1 MFDRSI
7 IVSMNSLRRR
17 YVMQSS
23 RLALVAS
30 ISVALL
36 AVGCSGSYSPTTPA
50 PSAPAPSG
58 PATNVSIPRGAA
70 LLTLTAFDPNPV
82 NVAVGASVR
91 WTNTDSVAHTT
102 TSDGNAWNSGTLAGG
117 AQFDVTFQN
126 AGTFPYHC
134 AIHPGMV
141 GTIVVR

>member
-1 MFDRSI
+1 MFDQ
-7 IVSMNSLRRR
+7 SMITSVNSSRRR
-17 YVMQSS
+17 YAMQSS
-23 RLALVAS
+23 RLALVAAS

-36 AVGCSGSYSPTTPA
+36 AVGCSGSSSPTTPA
-50 PSAPAPSG
+50 PSAPPSSG

-117 AQFDVTFQN
+117 AQ
-126 AGTFPYHC
+126 
-134 AIHPGMV
+134 
-141 GTIVVR
+141 